1 MIITF
6 LEQHLLK
13 IIFFLSGAGPGGA
26 SDGVSAPHTYGSTSM
41 VSHLFQ
47 RHRA

>member
-13 IIFFLSGAGPGGA
+13 IILFLSGAGPGGA
-26 SDGVSAPHTYGSTSM
+26 SDGVSAPHTYPSST
-41 VSHLFQ
+41 
-47 RHRA
+47 R